1 MVNATDSLKKN
12 GYSCWDRDAVFKV
25 ISCDSVRANTI
36 ITENNQIYYLKHKNS
51 EAVLLKRVFPF
62 YEGVRRV
69 QVIGGKYGYTKDDST
84 FLIPPMWDLA
94 YDFSDGLALVSNAG
108 EYHYY
113 NLYGKKEFS
122 PPEGYSEAFP
132 FYDKRARIKMISGEF
147 QFINTE
153 GLSVFDF
160 EILEAGDFSKGLAPV
175 KIKCT
180 RGQSNNHIECNT
192 EFSGNDK
199 NSINLYFGY
208 IDKEGNFEIKPKDLH
223 KAFPFNK
230 YGIAYVRPRKSKW
243 YFIDL
248 KGNKIPQKQPY
259 YLSIGELDNG
269 FFRAQ
274 DYRDTSKYFVLNA
287 RGETVSPQVQSVKI
301 AHNLIVFKR
310 NNRMGIMNLDGG
322 IVVEPK

>member
-1 MVNATDSLKKN
+1 
-12 GYSCWDRDAVFKV
+12 
-25 ISCDSVRANTI
+25 
-36 ITENNQIYYLKHKNS
+36 
-51 EAVLLKRVFPF
+51 
-62 YEGVRRV
+62 
-69 QVIGGKYGYTKDDST
+69 
-84 FLIPPMWDLA
+84 
-94 YDFSDGLALVSNAG
+94 
-108 EYHYY
+108 
-113 NLYGKKEFS
+113 
-122 PPEGYSEAFP
+122 
-132 FYDKRARIKMISGEF
+132 MISGKF

-153 GLSVFDF
+153 GHSVFDF

-248 KGNKIPQKQPY
+248 KGKKIPQKQPY

-322 IVVEPK
+322 IVVEPKYDSIHIVSPRIFVLGKAKKYTTMYYSRVQNKLNYLCEKEADTLSKDNPS